1 MQKMGRRCRKSD
13 CDARPDCDSQS
24 SRGKPPASQTKIGG
38 ETMPLAQVRGV
49 NINYKVLGDH
59 GPWVAL
65 SPGGRRD
72 ISGIELLAGKVAET
86 GHRVV
91 VFDRR
96 NCGASDVV
104 IDGQDSEYEIW
115 ADDIHELLRQLG
127 ALPAFIG
134 GRSSGCRTSLL
145 FAWCHPEAVKG
156 LLLWRVTGG
165 RFACE
170 RLAEEY
176 YGQYIA
182 AAKQGSMAKVCE
194 MEHWKERIEARPQN
208 RDALMKI
215 TPERF
220 ITVMSHWRE
229 YFLKGADLP
238 VIGASEEELKSIKVP
253 ACIVPGNDN
262 THGRQTGENL
272 GRLLPKSEVHIL
284 FPKHYD
290 EPLSPRE
297 EWDEKAGEMAVLF
310 GDFIKRAAA

>member
-1 MQKMGRRCRKSD
+1 
-13 CDARPDCDSQS
+13 
-24 SRGKPPASQTKIGG
+24 
-38 ETMPLAQVRGV
+38 MPLAKVRGV
-49 NINYKVLGDH
+49 NINYRVLGEH

-86 GHRVV
+86 GYRVV

-104 IDGQDSEYEIW
+104 IDGNDSEYEIW

-134 GRSSGCRTSLL
+134 GSSSGCRTALL
-145 FAWCHPEAVKG
+145 FALRHPEAVRG

-170 RLAEEY
+170 RLAQEY

-182 AAKQGSMAKVCE
+182 AAKQGGMAAVCE
-194 MEHWKERIEARPQN
+194 MEHWKERIEARPEN
-208 RDALMKI
+208 RDALMKMN
-215 TPERF
+215 PERF
-220 ITVMSHWRE
+220 IAVMSYWRE

-238 VIGASEEELKSIKVP
+238 VIGATEEELKSIKVP

-272 GRLLPKSEVHIL
+272 GRLLSKSEVHVL
-284 FPKHYD
+284 FPKHHD
-290 EPLSPRE
+290 EPLGPRE
-297 EWDEKAGEMAVLF
+297 EWDEKAGEMAALF
-310 GDFIKRAAA
+310 GDFIKRAESRAA

>member
-1 MQKMGRRCRKSD
+1 
-13 CDARPDCDSQS
+13 
-24 SRGKPPASQTKIGG
+24 
-38 ETMPLAQVRGV
+38 MPLAKIRGV
-49 NINYKVLGDH
+49 NINYKIIGDH

-72 ISGIELLAGKVAET
+72 ISGIELLASKVAEA

-115 ADDIHELLRQLG
+115 ADDVHELLRQLG

-134 GRSSGCRTSLL
+134 GSSSGCRTSLL
-145 FAWCHPEAVKG
+145 LALRHPEAVKG

-176 YGQYIA
+176 YGQFIE
-182 AAKQGSMAKVCE
+182 AAKQGGMAKVCE
-194 MEHWKERIEARPQN
+194 MEHWKERIEARAEN
-208 RDALMKI
+208 RDALMKM
-215 TPERF
+215 TPDRF
-220 ITVMSHWRE
+220 IAVMSHWRD

-238 VIGASEEELKSIKVP
+238 VIGATEAELKSIKVP
-253 ACIVPGNDN
+253 ACIIPGNDN
-262 THGRQTGENL
+262 THGRQTGEKL
-272 GRLLPKSEVHIL
+272 GRLLEKSEVHIL

-297 EWDEKAGEMAVLF
+297 EWDEKAGEMAALF
-310 GDFIKRAAA
+310 ANFIKRAARDA

>member
-1 MQKMGRRCRKSD
+1 
-13 CDARPDCDSQS
+13 
-24 SRGKPPASQTKIGG
+24 
-38 ETMPLAQVRGV
+38 MPLAQVRGV

-72 ISGIELLAGKVAET
+72 ISGIELLASKVAET

-134 GRSSGCRTSLL
+134 GSSSGCRTSLL
-145 FAWCHPEAVKG
+145 FALRHSEATRG

-310 GDFIKRAAA
+310 GDFIKRSA

>member
-1 MQKMGRRCRKSD
+1 MPF
-13 CDARPDCDSQS
+13 AVI
-24 SRGKPPASQTKIGG
+24 RG
-38 ETMPLAQVRGV
+38 
-49 NINYKVLGDH
+49 INMNYEVLGNN

-115 ADDIHELLRQLG
+115 ADDVHELLRQLG
-127 ALPAFIG
+127 ALPAVIG
-134 GRSSGCRTSLL
+134 GSSSGCRTSLL
-145 FAWCHPEAVKG
+145 FALRHPEAVKA

-170 RLAEEY
+170 RLAQEY
-176 YGQYIA
+176 YGQYID
-182 AAKQGSMAKVCE
+182 AAKQGGMEAVCE
-194 MEHWKERIEARPQN
+194 MEHWKERIAARPQN
-208 RDALMKI
+208 RSALIEMDAQ
-215 TPERF
+215 RF
-220 ITVMSHWRE
+220 IAVMSRWRE
-229 YFLKGADLP
+229 YFLQGADLP
-238 VIGASEEELKSIKVP
+238 VIGATEAELKTIKVP
-253 ACIVPGNDN
+253 ACIIPGNDL

-272 GRLLPKSEVHIL
+272 GKLLQNSEVHVL

-290 EPLSPRE
+290 EALSPRE
-297 EWDEKAGEMAVLF
+297 EWDEKAGEMAALF
-310 GDFIKRAAA
+310 ADFLKRQAVN

>member
-1 MQKMGRRCRKSD
+1 
-13 CDARPDCDSQS
+13 
-24 SRGKPPASQTKIGG
+24 
-38 ETMPLAQVRGV
+38 MPTANVRGV
-49 NINYKVLGDH
+49 NINYQVLGSQ

-72 ISGIELLAGKVAET
+72 ISGIELQAKELADL

-91 VFDRR
+91 IFDRR

-104 IDGQDSEYEIW
+104 IDGNESEYEIW
-115 ADDIHELLRQLG
+115 ADDIHELLSQLG
-127 ALPAFIG
+127 ALPAFVG
-134 GRSSGCRTSLL
+134 GSSSGCRTALL
-145 FAWCHPEAVKG
+145 FALRHPQSVRG

-170 RLAEEY
+170 RLAQEY
-176 YGQYIA
+176 YGQFIE
-182 AAKQGSMAKVCE
+182 AAKNGGMAAVCE
-194 MEHWKERIEARPQN
+194 MEHWKERIAARPEN
-208 RDALMKI
+208 RNALMKMK
-215 TPERF
+215 PEQF
-220 ITVMSHWRE
+220 IQVMSHWRE

-238 VIGASEEELKSIKVP
+238 VIGASEEDLRSIKVP

-272 GRLLPKSEVHIL
+272 GRLLQKSEVHIL

-297 EWDEKAGEMAVLF
+297 EWDEKAGEMAALF
-310 GDFIKRAAA
+310 SGFIKRSAAAGA

>member
-1 MQKMGRRCRKSD
+1 
-13 CDARPDCDSQS
+13 
-24 SRGKPPASQTKIGG
+24 
-38 ETMPLAQVRGV
+38 MPTANIRGV
-49 NINYKVLGDH
+49 NINYKVLGSD

-72 ISGIELLAGKVAET
+72 ISGIELQASEVAKR

-91 VFDRR
+91 IFDRR

-104 IDGQDSEYEIW
+104 IDGNESEYEIW
-115 ADDIHELLRQLG
+115 ADDIHDLLKQLG
-127 ALPAFIG
+127 ALPAFVG
-134 GRSSGCRTSLL
+134 GSSSGCRTALL
-145 FAWCHPEAVKG
+145 FALRHPESVRG

-176 YGQYIA
+176 YGQFIE
-182 AAKQGSMAKVCE
+182 AAKKGGMAAVCE
-194 MEHWKERIEARPQN
+194 MEHWHERIQAKPSN
-208 RDALMKI
+208 RDALMKMP
-215 TPERF
+215 PERF
-220 ITVMSHWRE
+220 IAVMSHWRE

-238 VIGASEEELKSIKVP
+238 VIGATEADLKSIKVP
-253 ACIVPGNDN
+253 VCIIPGNDN

-272 GRLLPKSEVHIL
+272 GRLIQKSEVHVL

-297 EWDEKAGEMAVLF
+297 EWDEKAGEMDALF
-310 GDFIKRAAA
+310 AGFIKKSVAVGA

>member
-1 MQKMGRRCRKSD
+1 
-13 CDARPDCDSQS
+13 
-24 SRGKPPASQTKIGG
+24 
-38 ETMPLAQVRGV
+38 MPLAKVRGV
-49 NINYKVLGDH
+49 DINYKILGDR

-72 ISGIELLAGKVAET
+72 ISGIEGIAGEVAAL

-91 VFDRR
+91 IFDRR
-96 NCGASDVV
+96 NCGASEVV
-104 IDGQDSEYEIW
+104 IDGNESEYEIW
-115 ADDIHELLRQLG
+115 ADDIHELLSQLG
-127 ALPAFIG
+127 ALPAFVG
-134 GRSSGCRTSLL
+134 GSSSGCRTALL
-145 FAWCHPEAVKG
+145 FALRHPQSVRG

-182 AAKQGSMAKVCE
+182 AAKRDGMAAVCA
-194 MEHWKERIEARPQN
+194 MEHWKERIEARPEN
-208 RDALMKI
+208 RDALMKMN
-215 TPERF
+215 PEQF
-220 ITVMSHWRE
+220 IKVMSHWRD

-238 VIGASEEELKSIKVP
+238 VIGATEQELKSIKVG
-253 ACIVPGNDN
+253 ACIIPGNDN

-272 GRLLPKSEVHIL
+272 GRLLQKSEVHIL

-310 GDFIKRAAA
+310 RDFIQKTGAAA